1 MQRMFRAWDLADSR
15 GYANAFTNLM
25 RVDELRGLQA
35 ALAGPLL
42 DDDRLRERLTANFA
56 ILEQLARGLQDLA
69 SGAAQ
74 LEPVLHPGMA
84 TGETVNIDALRLQ
97 PHAAAIHA

>member
-1 MQRMFRAWDLADSR
+1 
-15 GYANAFTNLM
+15 M
-25 RVDELRGLQA
+25 RVDELRALQA

-69 SGAAQ
+69 SEAA
-74 LEPVLHPGMA
+74 
-84 TGETVNIDALRLQ
+84 RLSRSFI
-97 PHAAAIHA
+97 PPWRRARG